1 MNLPNKI
8 TMFRVFL
15 IPVFVVLLMVEQI
28 PYYNFIA
35 LGVFSLACFSD
46 FLDGYLARK
55 YNLVTTFGKFM
66 DPLADKILVCT
77 AMILLIE
84 LDKIPSVIVAV
95 IMAREFIIS
104 GFRLIASD
112 KGVVIAAGYLGKF
125 KTVAQMFMCIFL
137 MFTADDKFDKYLFFR
152 VVNILGIVF
161 MWLALVLTVVSLIDY
176 MWRNRKVLS
185 DQK

>member
-15 IPVFVVLLMVEQI
+15 IPVFVVLLMVDEI

-35 LGVFSLACFSD
+35 LAVFSVACFSD

-55 YNLVTTFGKFM
+55 MGLVTTFGKFM

-84 LDKIPSVIVAV
+84 LNKIPAVIAAI

-137 MFTADDKFDKYLFFR
+137 LFTADPAYNNLFFR
-152 VVNILGIVF
+152 IIDVAGQVF
-161 MWLALVLTVVSLIDY
+161 MWLALVLTVVSLVEYI
-176 MWRNRKVLS
+176 WTNRQVLK
-185 DQK
+185 DNE

>member
-1 MNLPNKI
+1 
-8 TMFRVFL
+8 MFRVFL
-15 IPVFVVLLMVEQI
+15 IPVFVVLLMVKQI

-55 YNLVTTFGKFM
+55 YHLVTTFGKFM
-66 DPLADKILVCT
+66 DPLADKVLVCT

-84 LDKIPSVIVAV
+84 LGKIPSVIVAV

-137 MFTADDKFDKYLFFR
+137 MFTANPEYDKYLFFR
-152 VVNILGIVF
+152 IIDTLGVIF
-161 MWLALVLTVVSLIDY
+161 MWLALILTVVSLIDY
-176 MWRNRKVLS
+176 MWRNRMVLS